1 MHLVIIASIN
11 TVKTDIK
18 IEMKKGTNHP
28 SITKLLPIIALVSF
42 KIMTSIKGYNIPSVI
57 IVTGSANNFNKGF
70 TVWFKSI
77 ITKAAS
83 NAYLKEEM

>member
-28 SITKLLPIIALVSF
+28 SITKLLPIIALVNF

-77 ITKAAS
+77 IIKAAS
-83 NAYLKEEM
+83 KAYLKEEI